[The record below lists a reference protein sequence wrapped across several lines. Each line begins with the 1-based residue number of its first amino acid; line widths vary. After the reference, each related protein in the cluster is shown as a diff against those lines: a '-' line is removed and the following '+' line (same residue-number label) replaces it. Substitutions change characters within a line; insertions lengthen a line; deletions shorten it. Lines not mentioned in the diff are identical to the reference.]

1 MVQTRQDT
9 GSGPVLPLVTDR
21 PPAEIAGQLRS
32 WLRRHPRILNPLRR
46 LMLDTAP
53 YLPGMAKL
61 MARMGGRC
69 WGPSAAAYQRWVVE
83 HDTPRPEALAA
94 MAGAAQAMPD
104 PPLISVVMPV
114 YNTPEPFLRA
124 AIHSVR
130 AQAYPHWEM
139 CIADDASPAPHVQAV
154 LAEAAASDPRIRT
167 VRRSRNGHISAASN
181 SALELAR
188 GEFVALMDHD
198 DLLPPQALFVVAQHI
213 RAHPETDLFFSDEDK
228 VDGRGRRYGPYFKP
242 GWNPELLLGQ
252 NLVSHLGVYRREL
265 LLRLGGLREG
275 LEGSQ
280 DWDLALRTVA
290 AAGVERVRHIPA
302 ILYHWRQG
310 ADAASFSEGALD
322 RCAAAGRRAVV
333 EHLEQGG
340 VPGARVVAQG
350 DLPGWSRV
358 CHVMPQPQPMASLV
372 LALPAAPAAPERFLS
387 LLEMSGHASVELL
400 LTWPGGAAPA
410 VPDARLRLLP
420 GPAGAAR
427 AALLNAAAAQAR
439 GEVLVL
445 LEPGVAPAGEGWL
458 RELVAQA
465 LRPEIGAVGAML
477 LGPERRIRHAG
488 YVLDGV
494 TPARSWPALGLA
506 LENDCG
512 YAGHL
517 RLPRDVSAV
526 SGACLAVRRASFEAV
541 GGLALLPRWSDLD
554 LCLKLRAAG
563 LRVLWTPFARLR
575 QEDGE
580 DWRVDSTAEAEALS
594 WLRKRWGA
602 RLAEETFFSPLL
614 PLAEG
619 EPPILPRPRLA
630 AGAG

>member
-1 MVQTRQDT
+1 
-9 GSGPVLPLVTDR
+9 
-21 PPAEIAGQLRS
+21 
-32 WLRRHPRILNPLRR
+32 
-46 LMLDTAP
+46 MLDTAP
-53 YLPGMAKL
+53 YLPGMAQL
-61 MARMGGRC
+61 MTRMGGRC
-69 WGPSAAAYQRWVVE
+69 WGPSPAAYQRWVAE
-83 HDTPRPEALAA
+83 HDTPCPEALAA
-94 MAGAAQAMPD
+94 MASAAQAMPD

-124 AIHSVR
+124 AIASVR

-213 RAHPETDLFFSDEDK
+213 RACPEADLFFSDEDK
-228 VDGRGRRYGPYFKP
+228 VDGQGRRYGPYFKP

-310 ADAASFSEGALD
+310 AEAASFSEGALD

-333 EHLEQGG
+333 EHLEQSGL
-340 VPGARVVAQG
+340 PGASVTPQG

-358 CHVMPQPQPMASLV
+358 RHVMPQPHPMASLV
-372 LALPAAPAAPERFLS
+372 LALPAAPAAPEDFLS
-387 LLEMSGHASVELL
+387 LLEMAGHAPAELL
-400 LTWPGGAAPA
+400 LTWPGGTAPA
-410 VPDARLRLLP
+410 VADARLRLLP
-420 GPAGAAR
+420 GQAGAGR

-445 LEPGVAPAGEGWL
+445 LEPGIAPAGEGWL
-458 RELVAQA
+458 HELVAQA

-477 LGPERRIRHAG
+477 LGPGRRIRHAG

-494 TPARSWPALGLA
+494 TPARSWPALGRA
-506 LENDCG
+506 VENESG

-526 SGACLAVRRASFEAV
+526 SGACLAVRKASFEAV
-541 GGLALLPRWSDLD
+541 GGLAPLPCWSDLD

-575 QEDGE
+575 QEGE
-580 DWRVDSTAEAEALS
+580 DRRVDRTGQAEALS
-594 WLRKRWGA
+594 WLRTRWGR
-602 RLAEETFFSPLL
+602 RLGEEAFFSPLL

-630 AGAG
+630 VSAG

>member
-1 MVQTRQDT
+1 M
-9 GSGPVLPLVTDR
+9 LPLGPDR
-21 PPAEIAGQLRS
+21 PSAEVAGRLRS

-46 LMLDTAP
+46 LMLDSAP
-53 YLPGMAKL
+53 YLPGMVQL
-61 MARMGGRC
+61 LARMGGRC
-69 WGPSAAAYQRWVVE
+69 WGPSPAAYRRWVAE
-83 HDTPRPEALAA
+83 HDKPRPEALAA
-94 MAGAAQAMPD
+94 MASAAQTMPD

-114 YNTPEPFLRA
+114 YNPPEPFLRA
-124 AIHSVR
+124 AIASVQ

-290 AAGVERVRHIPA
+290 AVGVERVRHIPA

-310 ADAASFSEGALD
+310 AEAASFSEGALD

-333 EHLEQGG
+333 EHLAQSGL
-340 VPGARVVAQG
+340 PGASVTAQG

-358 CHVMPQPQPMASLV
+358 RHVVPEPQPMASLV
-372 LALPAAPAAPERFLS
+372 LALPAAPAAPESFLS
-387 LLEMSGHASVELL
+387 LLEMAGHAPVELL
-400 LTWPGGAAPA
+400 LTWPGGTAPA
-410 VPDARLRLLP
+410 AADARLRLLP
-420 GPAGAAR
+420 GQAGAGR

-445 LEPGVAPAGEGWL
+445 LEPGLAPAGEGWL
-458 RELVAQA
+458 GELVAQA

-477 LGPERRIRHAG
+477 LGPGGRIRHAG

-494 TPARSWPALGLA
+494 TPARSWPELGRA
-506 LENDCG
+506 VENDFG

-526 SGACLAVRRASFEAV
+526 SGACLAVRKASFEAV
-541 GGLALLPRWSDLD
+541 GGLAPLPCWSDLD

-575 QEDGE
+575 QEEGEERPMDGAAQA
-580 DWRVDSTAEAEALS
+580 DALS
-594 WLRKRWGA
+594 WLRNRWGE
-602 RLAEETFFSPLL
+602 RLGEEAFFSPLL

-619 EPPILPRPRLA
+619 EPAILPRPRRA
-630 AGAG
+630 ASAA